1 MSPFIKAKPTDRVS
15 RDKMADKMAVMETFL
30 PVEITEAKE
39 TYNRDRSDNLFIRFL
54 RKKYK
59 CLIMFLLATISV
71 FQSLTLVLIN
81 IDKDLLTRISDSVT
95 SITKTNLSL
104 SEDE

>member
-1 MSPFIKAKPTDRVS
+1 
-15 RDKMADKMAVMETFL
+15 MADKMAAMETFL

-39 TYNRDRSDNLFIRFL
+39 TYNRDRTDNLFIRFL

-71 FQSLTLVLIN
+71 FQSLTLVLSN
-81 IDKDLLTRISDSVT
+81 IDKDLLTQISDSVT
-95 SITKTNLSL
+95 SIAKTNLSL
-104 SEDE
+104 SENATHG

>member
-1 MSPFIKAKPTDRVS
+1 
-15 RDKMADKMAVMETFL
+15 MADKMAVMETFL

-39 TYNRDRSDNLFIRFL
+39 TYIRDRSDNLFIRFL

-71 FQSLTLVLIN
+71 FQSLTLVLSN